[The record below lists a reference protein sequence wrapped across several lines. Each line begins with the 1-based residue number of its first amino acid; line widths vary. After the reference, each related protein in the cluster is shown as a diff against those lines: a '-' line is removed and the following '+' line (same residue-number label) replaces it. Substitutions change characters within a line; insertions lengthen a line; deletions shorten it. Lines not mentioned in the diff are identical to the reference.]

1 MAIADRKLNVL
12 IVASSLWIG
21 GAESVMRHLALS
33 LDRRRF
39 NVLVGYLKE
48 LGHVGEELVR
58 EGAEV
63 VPINDQPLNPGEKP
77 KVDYLTFVKLRR
89 LICARNIDLVHTHT
103 IHGIVDAAA
112 CKLLMP
118 RLKMLHTF
126 HFGNYPHLASRDLW
140 MEFLSCRV
148 ATRLVAVG
156 HGQKRQLMAAHRL
169 SDADLTVVYNG
180 VQLPS
185 GTGDP
190 GFRASIGAVGRLL
203 IGTIC
208 TLIEQ
213 KGVPDLLDVAR
224 RVVDAGHDVRF
235 VVIGEGRLRP
245 MIEARRRELGLDDHV
260 ILTGWLT
267 DAAVRAL
274 PTFDIFFQP
283 SLWEAMSMVTLEAMA
298 VGRPIVATRVG
309 EAPAILEDGRDGYLV
324 EPRDVDGMAATLL
337 RLITNPGLRQR
348 VGEAARR
355 KVEGRFT
362 VQDMTRAY
370 ETIYEEMC
378 R

>member
-1 MAIADRKLNVL
+1 MADRPLNIL

-39 NVLVGYLKE
+39 NVVVGYLKE
-48 LGHVGEELVR
+48 LGHVGEEMVR

-63 VPINDQPLNPGEKP
+63 VPINDQPLQPGEKA
-77 KVDYLTFVKLRR
+77 KVDYLTFLKLRR
-89 LICARNIDLVHTHT
+89 LIRARDIDLVHTHT

-112 CKLLMP
+112 CKLVMP
-118 RLKMLHTF
+118 RLKTLHTF
-126 HFGNYPHLASRDLW
+126 HFGNYPHLAPRDLW

-156 HGQKRQLMAAHRL
+156 HGQKRQLMAAHHL
-169 SDADLTVVYNG
+169 SDDDLTVVYNG

-190 GFRASIGAVGRLL
+190 GFRASIGAEGKLL

-213 KGVPDLLDVAR
+213 KGVPDLLNVAR
-224 RVVDAGHDVRF
+224 RIVDAGHDVRF

-283 SLWEAMSMVTLEAMA
+283 SLWEAMSMVSLEAMA

-309 EAPAILEDGRDGYLV
+309 EAPAILEDGRDGFLV
-324 EPRDVDGMAATLL
+324 EPRDVDGMTAALL
-337 RLITNPGLRQR
+337 RLITEPGLRAR
-348 VGEAARR
+348 VGDAARN
-355 KVEGRFT
+355 KVAGRFT
-362 VQDMTRAY
+362 VQDMTHAY

>member
-1 MAIADRKLNVL
+1 MADRRINLL

-21 GAESVMRHLALS
+21 GAESVIRHLALS

-39 NVLVGYLKE
+39 NVLVGYLKD

-63 VPINDQPLNPGEKP
+63 VPINEPVRPGAKP
-77 KVDYLTFVKLRR
+77 KVDYLTFVNLRR
-89 LICARNIDLVHTHT
+89 LVRARHIDLVHTHT

-112 CKLLMP
+112 CKLVMP
-118 RLKMLHTF
+118 RLKTLHTF
-126 HFGNYPHLASRDLW
+126 HFGNYPHLAPRDLW
-140 MEFLSCRV
+140 MEFLSCRI

-156 HGQKRQLMAAHRL
+156 HGQKRQLMAAHHL
-169 SDADLTVVYNG
+169 SDDDLSVVYNG

-190 GFRASIGAVGRLL
+190 GFRASIGAEGTLL

-213 KGVPDLLDVAR
+213 KGVPDLLEVAR

-235 VVIGEGRLRP
+235 VIVGEGRLRP
-245 MIEARRRELGLDDHV
+245 MIEARRRELGLDGHV
-260 ILTGWLT
+260 VLTGWLT

-309 EAPAILEDGRDGYLV
+309 EAPAILEDGRDGFLV
-324 EPRDVDGMAATLL
+324 EPRDVDGMTAALL
-337 RLITNPGLRQR
+337 RLITEPGLRER

-362 VQDMTRAY
+362 VQDMTQAY
-370 ETIYEEMC
+370 EAIYEEMC

>member
-1 MAIADRKLNVL
+1 MADRKINVL

-63 VPINDQPLNPGEKP
+63 VPINDQPLQPGEKAQ
-77 KVDYLTFVKLRR
+77 VDYLTFIKLRR
-89 LICARNIDLVHTHT
+89 LIRARNIDLVHTHT

-112 CKLLMP
+112 CKLVMP
-118 RLKMLHTF
+118 RLKTLHTF
-126 HFGNYPHLASRDLW
+126 HFGNYPHLSSRDLW

-156 HGQKRQLMAAHRL
+156 HGQKRQLMAAHHL
-169 SDADLTVVYNG
+169 SDDDLSVVYNG

-190 GFRASIGAVGRLL
+190 GFRASIGAEGKLL

-213 KGVPDLLDVAR
+213 KGVPDLLAVAR
-224 RVVDAGHDVRF
+224 RIVDAGHDVRF

-309 EAPAILEDGRDGYLV
+309 EAPAILEDGRDGFLV
-324 EPRDVDGMAATLL
+324 EPRDVDGMTAALL
-337 RLITNPGLRQR
+337 RLITEPGLRAR
-348 VGEAARR
+348 VGEAARQ

-362 VQDMTRAY
+362 VQDMTQAY

>member
-1 MAIADRKLNVL
+1 MADSRINVL

-21 GAESVMRHLALS
+21 GAESVIRHLALT
-33 LDRRRF
+33 LDRSRF

-63 VPINDQPLNPGEKP
+63 VPIADHRPAAGERA
-77 KVDYLTFVKLRR
+77 KVDYFTSLKLRR
-89 LICARNIDLVHTHT
+89 LIRARGIDLVHTHT

-118 RLKMLHTF
+118 RLKTLHTF
-126 HFGNYPHLASRDLW
+126 HFGNYPHLPPRDLW
-140 MEFLSCRV
+140 MEFVSCRV

-156 HGQKRQLMAAHRL
+156 EGQKRQIMAAHRL
-169 SDADLTVVYNG
+169 SADDLTVVYNG

-185 GTGDP
+185 GSGDP
-190 GFRASIGAVGRLL
+190 GFRASIGAEGRIL
-203 IGTIC
+203 IGTIA

-213 KGVPDLLDVAR
+213 KGLPDLLEVAR

-245 MIEARRRELGLDDHV
+245 ALEARRRELGLDQHV

-309 EAPAILEDGRDGYLV
+309 EAPAILEDGQDGLLV
-324 EPRDVDGMAATLL
+324 DPRDVTGMTSALLKLITDPAL
-337 RLITNPGLRQR
+337 RLRL
-348 VGEAARR
+348 GETARR
-355 KVEGRFT
+355 KVAGRFT
-362 VQDMTRAY
+362 VQEMTRAY
-370 ETIYEEMC
+370 EAIYEEMC

>member
-1 MAIADRKLNVL
+1 MADRRLNIL

-63 VPINDQPLNPGEKP
+63 VPVNEPVRPGENA
-77 KVDYLTFVKLRR
+77 KVDYLTFINLRR
-89 LICARNIDLVHTHT
+89 LVRARHIDLVHTHT

-112 CKLLMP
+112 CKLVMP
-118 RLKMLHTF
+118 RLKTLHTF
-126 HFGNYPHLASRDLW
+126 HFGNYPHLAPRDLW

-156 HGQKRQLMAAHRL
+156 HAQKRQLMAAHHL
-169 SDADLTVVYNG
+169 SDDDLSVVYNG

-190 GFRASIGAVGRLL
+190 GFRASIGAEGKLL

-213 KGVPDLLDVAR
+213 KGVPDLLAVAR
-224 RVVDAGHDVRF
+224 RIVDAGHDVRF
-235 VVIGEGRLRP
+235 VIVGEGRLRP
-245 MIEARRRELGLDDHV
+245 MIEARRRELGLDGHV

-309 EAPAILEDGRDGYLV
+309 EAPAILEDGRDGFLV
-324 EPRDVDGMAATLL
+324 DPRDVDGMTAALL
-337 RLITNPGLRQR
+337 RLITEPGLRER

-362 VQDMTRAY
+362 VQDMTQAY
-370 ETIYEEMC
+370 EGIYEEMC

>member
-1 MAIADRKLNVL
+1 MADSRINVL

-21 GAESVMRHLALS
+21 GAESVIRHLALT
-33 LDRRRF
+33 LDRSRF

-63 VPINDQPLNPGEKP
+63 VPIADHRPAAGDRA
-77 KVDYLTFVKLRR
+77 KVDYFTSLKLRR
-89 LICARNIDLVHTHT
+89 LIRARGIDLVHTHT

-118 RLKMLHTF
+118 RLKTLHTF
-126 HFGNYPHLASRDLW
+126 HFGNYPHLPPRDLW
-140 MEFLSCRV
+140 MEFVSCRV

-156 HGQKRQLMAAHRL
+156 EGQKRQIMAAHRL
-169 SDADLTVVYNG
+169 SADDLTVVYNG

-185 GTGDP
+185 GSGDP
-190 GFRASIGAVGRLL
+190 GFRASIGAEGRIL
-203 IGTIC
+203 IGTIA

-213 KGVPDLLDVAR
+213 KGLPDLLEVAR

-245 MIEARRRELGLDDHV
+245 ALEARRRELGLDQHV

-309 EAPAILEDGRDGYLV
+309 EAPAILEDGQDGLLV
-324 EPRDVDGMAATLL
+324 DPRDVTGMTSALLKLITDRAL
-337 RLITNPGLRQR
+337 RLRL
-348 VGEAARR
+348 GETARR
-355 KVEGRFT
+355 KVAGRFT
-362 VQDMTRAY
+362 VQEMTRAY
-370 ETIYEEMC
+370 EAIYEEMC

>member
-1 MAIADRKLNVL
+1 M
-12 IVASSLWIG
+12 
-21 GAESVMRHLALS
+21 
-33 LDRRRF
+33 
-39 NVLVGYLKE
+39 
-48 LGHVGEELVR
+48 
-58 EGAEV
+58 
-63 VPINDQPLNPGEKP
+63 
-77 KVDYLTFVKLRR
+77 
-89 LICARNIDLVHTHT
+89 
-103 IHGIVDAAA
+103 
-112 CKLLMP
+112 
-118 RLKMLHTF
+118 
-126 HFGNYPHLASRDLW
+126 
-140 MEFLSCRV
+140 
-148 ATRLVAVG
+148 AVG

>member
-1 MAIADRKLNVL
+1 ML

-21 GAESVMRHLALS
+21 GAESVIRHLALT
-33 LDRRRF
+33 LDRSRF

-63 VPINDQPLNPGEKP
+63 VPVTDQRLAAGQRA
-77 KVDYLTFVKLRR
+77 KVDYLTSLKLRR
-89 LICARNIDLVHTHT
+89 LIRARGIDLVHTHT

-118 RLKMLHTF
+118 RLKTLHTF
-126 HFGNYPHLASRDLW
+126 HFGNYPHLAPRDLW

-156 HGQKRQLMAAHRL
+156 QGQKRQIMAAHHL
-169 SDADLTVVYNG
+169 SDDDLTVVYNG

-185 GTGDP
+185 GSGDP
-190 GFRASIGAVGRLL
+190 GFRASIGAEGRIL
-203 IGTIC
+203 IGTIA

-213 KGVPDLLDVAR
+213 KGLPDLLEVAR

-245 MIEARRRELGLDDHV
+245 MLEARRRELGLDQHV

-274 PTFDIFFQP
+274 PTFDVFFQP

-309 EAPAILEDGRDGYLV
+309 EAPAILEDGQDGLLV
-324 EPRDVDGMAATLL
+324 DPRDVTGMTSALL
-337 RLITNPGLRQR
+337 RLITDPALRLR
-348 VGEAARR
+348 LGEAARR
-355 KVEGRFT
+355 KVAGRFT
-362 VQDMTRAY
+362 VQEMTRAY
-370 ETIYEEMC
+370 EAIYEEMC